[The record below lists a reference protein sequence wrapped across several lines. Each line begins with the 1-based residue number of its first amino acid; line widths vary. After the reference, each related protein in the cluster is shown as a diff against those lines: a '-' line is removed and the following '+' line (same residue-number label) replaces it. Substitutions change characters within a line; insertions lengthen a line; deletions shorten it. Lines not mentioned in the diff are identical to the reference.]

1 MLLYRHRP
9 GAELGG
15 LRPASLAPP
24 ASPAPP

>member
-15 LRPASLAPP
+15 LRPASLPGQPP
-24 ASPAPP
+24 ARL